1 MTTKTKPSTTD
12 SLIQMLQE
20 QIQTNQKQSL
30 IIDGLTQEIKL
41 LREQIAYLTNKMYGR
56 SKESLPEQVSG
67 QLSLGLFEE
76 PEIFEEL
83 ETEET
88 LTVRSHPRK
97 KGTKANKIAHFPT
110 KEVHHELSEEAL
122 DCEKCGS
129 KMVDIGTKKVREE
142 IQFHQARIDTLQHIQ
157 HSYCCKACEQKGE
170 SFFKKGLSLN
180 R

>member
-88 LTVRSHPRK
+88 LTARSH
-97 KGTKANKIAHFPT
+97 T
-110 KEVHHELSEEAL
+110 
-122 DCEKCGS
+122 
-129 KMVDIGTKKVREE
+129 
-142 IQFHQARIDTLQHIQ
+142 
-157 HSYCCKACEQKGE
+157 
-170 SFFKKGLSLN
+170 
-180 R
+180 

>member
-20 QIQTNQKQSL
+20 QIQTYQKQSL

-97 KGTKANKIAHFPT
+97 KRDEG
-110 KEVHHELSEEAL
+110 
-122 DCEKCGS
+122 
-129 KMVDIGTKKVREE
+129 
-142 IQFHQARIDTLQHIQ
+142 Q
-157 HSYCCKACEQKGE
+157 
-170 SFFKKGLSLN
+170 
-180 R
+180 

>member
-76 PEIFEEL
+76 P
-83 ETEET
+83 
-88 LTVRSHPRK
+88 
-97 KGTKANKIAHFPT
+97 
-110 KEVHHELSEEAL
+110 
-122 DCEKCGS
+122 
-129 KMVDIGTKKVREE
+129 
-142 IQFHQARIDTLQHIQ
+142 
-157 HSYCCKACEQKGE
+157 
-170 SFFKKGLSLN
+170 
-180 R
+180 

>member
-1 MTTKTKPSTTD
+1 MTTKTKLSTTD

-20 QIQTNQKQSL
+20 QIQTNQKQAL

-88 LTVRSHPRK
+88 LTVR
-97 KGTKANKIAHFPT
+97 
-110 KEVHHELSEEAL
+110 
-122 DCEKCGS
+122 
-129 KMVDIGTKKVREE
+129 
-142 IQFHQARIDTLQHIQ
+142 
-157 HSYCCKACEQKGE
+157 
-170 SFFKKGLSLN
+170 
-180 R
+180 

>member
-88 LTVRSHPRK
+88 LTVR
-97 KGTKANKIAHFPT
+97 
-110 KEVHHELSEEAL
+110 
-122 DCEKCGS
+122 
-129 KMVDIGTKKVREE
+129 
-142 IQFHQARIDTLQHIQ
+142 
-157 HSYCCKACEQKGE
+157 
-170 SFFKKGLSLN
+170 
-180 R
+180 

>member
-88 LTVRSHPRK
+88 
-97 KGTKANKIAHFPT
+97 
-110 KEVHHELSEEAL
+110 
-122 DCEKCGS
+122 
-129 KMVDIGTKKVREE
+129 
-142 IQFHQARIDTLQHIQ
+142 
-157 HSYCCKACEQKGE
+157 
-170 SFFKKGLSLN
+170 
-180 R
+180 

>member
-1 MTTKTKPSTTD
+1 MTTKTKPTTTD

-88 LTVRSHPRK
+88 LTVR
-97 KGTKANKIAHFPT
+97 
-110 KEVHHELSEEAL
+110 
-122 DCEKCGS
+122 
-129 KMVDIGTKKVREE
+129 
-142 IQFHQARIDTLQHIQ
+142 
-157 HSYCCKACEQKGE
+157 
-170 SFFKKGLSLN
+170 
-180 R
+180 

>member
-76 PEIFEEL
+76 PEIF
-83 ETEET
+83 
-88 LTVRSHPRK
+88 
-97 KGTKANKIAHFPT
+97 
-110 KEVHHELSEEAL
+110 
-122 DCEKCGS
+122 
-129 KMVDIGTKKVREE
+129 
-142 IQFHQARIDTLQHIQ
+142 
-157 HSYCCKACEQKGE
+157 
-170 SFFKKGLSLN
+170 FFF
-180 R
+180 

>member
-129 KMVDIGTKKVREE
+129 KMVDIGTKKYVKKSNFIKRAL
-142 IQFHQARIDTLQHIQ
+142 ILYSTSNTVIVVKPANKRAKVSL
-157 HSYCCKACEQKGE
+157 
-170 SFFKKGLSLN
+170 KKGLSLN

>member
-20 QIQTNQKQSL
+20 QRQTNQKQAL

-88 LTVRSHPRK
+88 LTVR
-97 KGTKANKIAHFPT
+97 
-110 KEVHHELSEEAL
+110 
-122 DCEKCGS
+122 
-129 KMVDIGTKKVREE
+129 
-142 IQFHQARIDTLQHIQ
+142 
-157 HSYCCKACEQKGE
+157 
-170 SFFKKGLSLN
+170 
-180 R
+180 

>member
-12 SLIQMLQE
+12 SLIQTLQE

-88 LTVRSHPRK
+88 LTVR
-97 KGTKANKIAHFPT
+97 
-110 KEVHHELSEEAL
+110 
-122 DCEKCGS
+122 
-129 KMVDIGTKKVREE
+129 
-142 IQFHQARIDTLQHIQ
+142 
-157 HSYCCKACEQKGE
+157 
-170 SFFKKGLSLN
+170 
-180 R
+180 

>member
-1 MTTKTKPSTTD
+1 MTTKTKLSTTD

-20 QIQTNQKQSL
+20 QIQTNQKQAL

-76 PEIFEEL
+76 PEIFEGL

-88 LTVRSHPRK
+88 LTVR
-97 KGTKANKIAHFPT
+97 
-110 KEVHHELSEEAL
+110 
-122 DCEKCGS
+122 
-129 KMVDIGTKKVREE
+129 
-142 IQFHQARIDTLQHIQ
+142 
-157 HSYCCKACEQKGE
+157 
-170 SFFKKGLSLN
+170 
-180 R
+180 

>member
-76 PEIFEEL
+76 PEILEEL

-88 LTVRSHPRK
+88 LTVR
-97 KGTKANKIAHFPT
+97 
-110 KEVHHELSEEAL
+110 
-122 DCEKCGS
+122 
-129 KMVDIGTKKVREE
+129 
-142 IQFHQARIDTLQHIQ
+142 
-157 HSYCCKACEQKGE
+157 
-170 SFFKKGLSLN
+170 
-180 R
+180 

>member
-76 PEIFEEL
+76 PEIFEGL

-97 KGTKANKIAHFPT
+97 KGRRPIKSRTSRRKKSIMSCQKRHSIARNVAQKWLILGQKKYVKKSNFIKRALILYSTSNTVIVVNPANKRA
-110 KEVHHELSEEAL
+110 
-122 DCEKCGS
+122 
-129 KMVDIGTKKVREE
+129 KVS
-142 IQFHQARIDTLQHIQ
+142 L
-157 HSYCCKACEQKGE
+157 
-170 SFFKKGLSLN
+170 KKGLSLN
-180 R
+180 W

>member
-20 QIQTNQKQSL
+20 QIQTTQKQSL

-88 LTVRSHPRK
+88 LTVR
-97 KGTKANKIAHFPT
+97 
-110 KEVHHELSEEAL
+110 
-122 DCEKCGS
+122 
-129 KMVDIGTKKVREE
+129 
-142 IQFHQARIDTLQHIQ
+142 
-157 HSYCCKACEQKGE
+157 
-170 SFFKKGLSLN
+170 
-180 R
+180 